1 LNQPITRA
9 AAGAPARRARAK
21 AFVLERLRRSRV
33 LRWSAMLAFL
43 EYGALAILAIVGQSR
58 HPVLFPLAGW
68 LAVCS
73 LGSWFFLFAWFPFLQ
88 NLFAQDTGDGQAL
101 RVGRALEVFAIG
113 CVAVVH
119 ALLALILLRTV

>member
-1 LNQPITRA
+1 LDDPTSRA
-9 AAGAPARRARAK
+9 AAVAPVDRRGRK

-33 LRWSAMLAFL
+33 LQGCAMLAFL
-43 EYGALAILAIVGQSR
+43 EYGALAILAVFGTR
-58 HPVLFPLAGW
+58 MRPALFPLAGW

-88 NLFAQDTGDGQAL
+88 TLFEQDRGDGSAF
-101 RVGRALEVFAIG
+101 RVGRALEGFAIS

-119 ALLALILLRTV
+119 ALLAMILLRAV